1 MFLFKNEEREVFSIH
16 INYRYAE
23 EYGISNE
30 DFLKAH
36 LAEHLLVVNTCR
48 QMQSRFGE
56 SVCVE
61 KYVSG
66 LTNIESSCFQ
76 LSASNKYI
84 SYVNEF
90 IEIVCNHKLN
100 HITEKDFSEQVGNV
114 LREYDYPDNSYRGR
128 CNDFYNFINAL
139 EKVNYDE
146 EINKITFTE
155 IKKFIDER
163 FVLSKCDIFY
173 CGRIS
178 YEIKTI
184 ALRCAR
190 NTKPKRICPMSLSR
204 ACAKRESISYDVN
217 QNSQVWFAYQ
227 LREIQSIEDY
237 IISEI
242 VAKTIQIVV
251 SLSNKTTVDPLVTN
265 IGTHYTDNCAYA
277 LFSANI
283 TYENLSFDYSC
294 EQVYIIIS
302 NVKEEYETRLL
313 LKNDCLLE
321 MIKFHKKLFYI
332 TTEDN
337 TTVDIKSVFNEID
350 VKDIYS
356 RFEEVYMNGARMIL
370 QYI

>member
-1 MFLFKNEEREVFSIH
+1 MFLFKNEDREIFSIH

-36 LAEHLLVVNTCR
+36 LAEHLLVVNICR
-48 QMQSRFGE
+48 QIQSRFGE

-61 KYVSG
+61 KYISG

-84 SYVNEF
+84 VYVNEF
-90 IEIVCNHKLN
+90 IEMVCNHKLDY
-100 HITEKDFSEQVGNV
+100 ITEEDFSEQAVNV
-114 LREYDYPDNSYRGR
+114 LREYDYSDNSYRGR

-139 EKVNYDE
+139 EKVSYEE

-155 IKKFIDER
+155 IKEFIEKR
-163 FVLSKCDIFY
+163 FTLNKCDIFY
-173 CGRIS
+173 CGKIS
-178 YEIKTI
+178 HEIKTI
-184 ALRCAR
+184 ALRWAR
-190 NTKPKRICPMSLSR
+190 NEKPKRICPMSLSR
-204 ACAKRESISYDVN
+204 AKMGRVSSDFN

-227 LREIQSIEDY
+227 FREIKSIKDY

-251 SLSNKTTVDPLVTN
+251 SLSNKTTSDVSIANV
-265 IGTHYTDNCAYA
+265 GTHYTDNCAYA

-283 TYENLSFDYSC
+283 MYDNLSFDYSC
-294 EQVYIIIS
+294 EQVNIIIS
-302 NVKEEYETRLL
+302 SVKEEYETRLL

-321 MIKFHKKLFYI
+321 TIKFYKKLFYI

-337 TTVDIKSVFNEID
+337 TTVDIQSVFNEID
-350 VKDIYS
+350 IKDIYS
-356 RFEEVYMNGARMIL
+356 RFEDVYINGARVIL
-370 QYI
+370 EYT